1 MYFDVA
7 HLYSLLK
14 YDFNVTGTH
23 NFEIQQFFYL
33 KFSHFPTAV
42 MQKNIC
48 KRVYNLIIWNILKIW
63 PGILS
68 QRLFIFRYSLPFTP
82 PRAIS
87 IESFVSF
94 RFFGFRSIHFSSDRP
109 KDRMIV
115 PSRHMLSAKV

>member
-42 MQKNIC
+42 MQKNVC

-94 RFFGFRSIHFSSDRP
+94 CFVSSDLEVYIFRVE
-109 KDRMIV
+109 DRKIE
-115 PSRHMLSAKV
+115 